1 MGLFRKRLAEQ
12 TNAEG
17 YSAVQTARGS
27 AVSFGALSSYVP
39 LAAPE
44 NVLYDAIL
52 EAVPVVDAA
61 LEKIVRLT
69 GTFSPNCGDSAADR
83 LLGRFFDTVHVAG
96 GGVGIQLFV
105 SSFLNSLLCYG
116 NAAGE
121 MVLSRSRDRIALLY
135 NAPLE
140 NLEILQNQE
149 TLRTELCV
157 REGAVPRPVTHPE
170 LILHAA
176 LNPKCGEVRGTSLL
190 HSLPFVCSVLLKI
203 YNSIGQN
210 FERVGNLRFAVTYK
224 PGESAPDKAY
234 AKERAMQIAKEW
246 ADAMSTGGG
255 RVKDFIAVGDVSIK
269 VIGADN
275 QVLDTQVPV
284 RQMLEQIV
292 AKTGIPP
299 FMLGLSWSTTE
310 RMSTQQADMLTSEL
324 ESYRRLVTPAIL
336 QIARMHLRLNGVAC
350 EPAIAWETINLQDTV
365 EEARARLL
373 LAQAKKLEQDVKGG
387 NGHGEENGYENGSAG
402 I

>member
-1 MGLFRKRLAEQ
+1 MGLFKRRTAEQ
-12 TNAEG
+12 GDTEG
-17 YSAVQTARGS
+17 YSAVQTARGG
-27 AVSFGALSSYVP
+27 AVSFGALDRYVP

-44 NVLYDAIL
+44 NALYDAIR

-61 LEKIVRLT
+61 VEKIIRLV
-69 GTFSPNCGDSAADR
+69 GTFAPACGDKSADR
-83 LLGRFFDTVHVAG
+83 ALQRFFDSVPVAG
-96 GGVGIQLFV
+96 GGEGIGAFV
-105 SSFLNSLLCYG
+105 SAYLDSLLCYG

-121 MVLSRSRDRIALLY
+121 MVLSRGRDHIAALY

-140 NLEILQNQE
+140 NLEILQNKD

-157 REGAVPRPVTHPE
+157 REGLTPRPVQHPE
-170 LILHAA
+170 LIVHAA

-224 PGESAPDKAY
+224 PGESAPDKAF
-234 AKERAMQIAKEW
+234 AKERALQIAREW
-246 ADAMSTGGG
+246 AQAMSSGSGK
-255 RVKDFIAVGDVSIK
+255 VKDFIAVGDVAIR

-275 QVLDTQVPV
+275 QVLDSQVPV

-310 RMSTQQADMLTSEL
+310 RMSAQQADMLTSEL

-336 QIARMHLRLNGVAC
+336 RIARLHLRLCGIAC
-350 EPAIAWETINLQDTV
+350 EPGIVWETINLQDAV

-373 LAQAKKLEQDVKGG
+373 LAQAKKLEK
-387 NGHGEENGYENGSAG
+387 EL
-402 I
+402 

>member
-1 MGLFRKRLAEQ
+1 MGLLKKRKAQGEK
-12 TNAEG
+12 EG
-17 YSAVQTARGS
+17 YSVVQTARGS
-27 AVSFGALSSYVP
+27 AISFGALSNYVP
-39 LAAPE
+39 LSAPE
-44 NVLYDAIL
+44 NALYDAIR

-61 LEKIVRLT
+61 LEKIVRLV
-69 GTFSPNCGDSAADR
+69 GTFAPSCGNSTADR
-83 LLGRFFDTVHVAG
+83 LLERFFDTVPVAG
-96 GGVGIQLFV
+96 GGNGIQLFV
-105 SSFLNSLLCYG
+105 ASFLNSLLCYG

-121 MVLSRSRDRIALLY
+121 MVLSGSRDRIALLY

-140 NLEILQNQE
+140 NLEILQNSQ

-157 REGAVPRPVTHPE
+157 REGVTPRPVAHPE

-336 QIARMHLRLNGVAC
+336 QIARMHLRLNGFAC
-350 EPAIAWETINLQDTV
+350 EPGITWETINLQDTV

-373 LAQAKKLEQDVKGG
+373 LAQAKKLERELKGVEK
-387 NGHGEENGYENGSAG
+387 NG
-402 I
+402 